1 MTIYF
6 SKEDIIYLHSIT
18 VVRFGGS
25 DGIRDDG
32 MLDSALNTPLQTF
45 DGCDLY
51 PTIIE
56 KITRLS
62 FGLIMDH
69 PFFDGNK
76 RISAKIL
83 DVGLSA
89 NNISLTATNEEMIT
103 EFIGLASGKIT
114 YPNFLTW
121 VKQKSI

>member
-114 YPNFLTW
+114 YHNFLTW

>member
-32 MLDSALNTPLQTF
+32 MLESALNTPLQTF

-51 PTIIE
+51 QTVIE

-103 EFIGLASGKIT
+103 EFIGLASGEIP
-114 YPNFLTW
+114 YQDFLLW